1 MPSHRHSFSGDE
13 LYRRVIEDEVDRL
26 QPDLLPD
33 RRHACIKQVSQLMDG
48 EIEEHLAGANLF
60 PELLTVRLRE
70 KVALVLRGESTM
82 LAA

>member
-26 QPDLLPD
+26 KPDLHPD
-33 RRHACIKQVSQLMDG
+33 HRRACIEQVSQLMDG
-48 EIEEHLAGANLF
+48 EIEEHLVGADLF

-70 KVALVLRGESTM
+70 KVALVLGGESSM